1 MSHGTVAVT
10 REGVISRVTLNRPDI
25 RNAFNDQMLEDLLEA
40 FETIRDDPSVRVVIL
55 TGEGKAFCAGADLHW
70 MKRVLEYTYE
80 QNYEDSLRLARMLHT
95 IYSCPKPVIGRING
109 HAIGGGT
116 GMVAVCDI
124 TIAAESAV
132 FAFSETKLGLTP
144 ATISPYLLK
153 RMGERPLREL
163 FLTGERFSGQRAVE
177 LGLVDRVVP
186 LDELD
191 KAVDEKVDL
200 LLTSGPDAL
209 AVSKEL
215 IRGIGERSLDDNGPY
230 TAEVIARCRMSDE
243 GQEGMNAFLDKRK
256 PNWFPKDT

>member
-1 MSHGTVAVT
+1 
-10 REGVISRVTLNRPDI
+10 
-25 RNAFNDQMLEDLLEA
+25 
-40 FETIRDDPSVRVVIL
+40 
-55 TGEGKAFCAGADLHW
+55 
-70 MKRVLEYTYE
+70 MKRVIEYTYE
-80 QNYEDSLRLARMLHT
+80 ENYEDSLRLARMLHT
-95 IYSCPKPVIGRING
+95 IYTCPKPVVGRING

-124 TIAAESAV
+124 AIAAESAV

-177 LGLVDRVVP
+177 LGLVNLVVP
-186 LDELD
+186 LEELD
-191 KAVDEKVDL
+191 KAVEEKVAL

-215 IRGIGERSLDDNGPY
+215 IRGIGERSLEENGPY
-230 TAEVIARCRMSDE
+230 TAEVIARCRMSNE

-256 PNWFPKDT
+256 PNWFPKET